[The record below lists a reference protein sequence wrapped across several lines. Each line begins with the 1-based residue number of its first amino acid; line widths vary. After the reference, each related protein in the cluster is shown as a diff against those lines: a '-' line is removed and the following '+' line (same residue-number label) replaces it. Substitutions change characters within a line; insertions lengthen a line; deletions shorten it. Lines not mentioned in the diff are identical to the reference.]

1 MIETGLT
8 HTSTL
13 VVKKENL
20 AVTMGSGDL
29 EVLATPA
36 MMALMENAAM
46 LAVKDVL
53 PDGSTTVGSQISST
67 HLKPTAEGKT
77 VTATAT
83 LTEAEGRKLTF
94 KVSAS
99 DENGVIGEGTHIRY
113 IVDSDRFM
121 AKVKRQ

>member
-1 MIETGLT
+1 MLEKGLT

-13 VVKKENL
+13 VVKHENL
-20 AVTMGSGDL
+20 AVALGSGDL

-77 VTATAT
+77 VTATAI
-83 LTEAEGRKLTF
+83 LTEVDGRKLTF

-99 DENGVIGEGTHIRY
+99 DENGVIGEGSHVRY
-113 IVDSDRFM
+113 IVDADRFM